1 MKRVKLCQHV
11 KDDGVLCGSPAL
23 KRRSCCYFHIE
34 LRRRR
39 RRMARARLNYGNLAE
54 LPKEARSLIE
64 EISKLLEVKDLR
76 CNSFGNNTLRD
87 TFGLRPAASRLCET
101 MGEGGGNYS
110 RLQTVSF
117 ERESRSLR
125 SD

>member
-1 MKRVKLCQHV
+1 MKGVKLCQHV

-39 RRMARARLNYGNLAE
+39 KRMARARLVYGNVAE

-64 EISKLLEVKDLR
+64 QINKLLETENLR
-76 CNSFGNNTLRD
+76 RNSFENKTLRD
-87 TFGLRPAASRLCET
+87 TLGLKPAGSRLCET
-101 MGEGGGNYS
+101 MGEGVGTTHGY
-110 RLQTVSF
+110 RQTVSF
-117 ERESRSLR
+117 ERKADPSSA
-125 SD
+125 